1 MKTCFQVHPSDNV
14 ATLLGDAAAETVLV
28 PWNDPDALIA
38 VEPIK
43 IGHKTAIRNIGEGD
57 PIIKY
62 GVRIG
67 RATQPI
73 CVGDWVHLHNCAS
86 DYDERSGTLDGE
98 TGASGDMNYG

>member
-14 ATLLGDAAAETVLV
+14 ATLLEDAAAETVLV
-28 PWNDPDALIA
+28 LGAGELTL
-38 VEPIK
+38 VEPIR
-43 IGHKTAIRNIGEGD
+43 IGHKTAIHSIPEGD
-57 PIIKY
+57 PVIKY

-67 RATQPI
+67 HATQPI
-73 CVGDWVHLHNCAS
+73 CAGNWVHLHNCAS

>member
-28 PWNDPDALIA
+28 LGAGELTL